1 MVLPAAVVVTVRVVV
16 PAPVMDVGLKLQEAP
31 TGKPEQD
38 AEEKLTVPSYPSR
51 AVTVSF
57 RVPFPPGLAIVMAG
71 LLPPE
76 NAKSFCC
83 VTDVDAEVEAR

>member
-38 AEEKLTVPSYPSR
+38 AEEKLTVPSSR
-51 AVTVSF
+51 Q
-57 RVPFPPGLAIVMAG
+57 
-71 LLPPE
+71 
-76 NAKSFCC
+76 
-83 VTDVDAEVEAR
+83 